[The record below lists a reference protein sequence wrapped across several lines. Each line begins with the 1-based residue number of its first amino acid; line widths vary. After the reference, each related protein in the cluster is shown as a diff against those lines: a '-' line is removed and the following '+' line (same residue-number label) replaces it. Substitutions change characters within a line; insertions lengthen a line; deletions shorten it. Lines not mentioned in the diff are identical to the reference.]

1 MNIKI
6 INFQLNF
13 SIRSALALIQAVLCV
28 LSAVALI
35 VAALLIYFEGSAA
48 KASDPMADVYT
59 VEAIAGNA
67 VFVLPVIAAAV
78 FVTIICAVKGVKGA
92 EIKRAP
98 GAKITGGADTEKNTG
113 KAPVRKND
121 GKVQDDKNTDG
132 TSLRENVAD
141 ASLPAS
147 TTNIIRIAVILMA
160 IILIIIGI
168 FNGSFN
174 DVFIKASKICTECIG
189 LG

>member
-1 MNIKI
+1 M
-6 INFQLNF
+6 
-13 SIRSALALIQAVLCV
+13 

-59 VEAIAGNA
+59 VEAIAAKA
-67 VFVLPVIAAAV
+67 VFVLPVIATAV
-78 FVTIICAVKGVKGA
+78 IVTIICAVRGVKGA
-92 EIKRAP
+92 EIKRA
-98 GAKITGGADTEKNTG
+98 TG
-113 KAPVRKND
+113 KINADGAPVRKND
-121 GKVQDDKNTDG
+121 GKVQEDKDTG
-132 TSLRENVAD
+132 GAPLRENATD
-141 ASLPAS
+141 KSLPAL
-147 TTNIIRIAVILMA
+147 TTNIIRIAVILLA

>member
-1 MNIKI
+1 MKKSG
-6 INFQLNF
+6 LT
-13 SIRSALALIQAVLCV
+13 LIQSALCV

-35 VAALLIYFEGSAA
+35 AAALLIYFEGSAA

-59 VEAIAGNA
+59 VEAIAAKA

-78 FVTIICAVKGVKGA
+78 IVTIICAVKGVKGA

-98 GAKITGGADTEKNTG
+98 GATDTG
-113 KAPVRKND
+113 KESGITSANN
-121 GKVQDDKNTDG
+121 NT
-132 TSLRENVAD
+132 AD
-141 ASLPAS
+141 ASMPAS
-147 TTNIIRIAVILMA
+147 TTNIIRIAVILLA

>member
-1 MNIKI
+1 MKKSG
-6 INFQLNF
+6 LT
-13 SIRSALALIQAVLCV
+13 LIQSALCV
-28 LSAVALI
+28 LSAVVLI
-35 VAALLIYFEGSAA
+35 MAALLIYFEGSAA

-59 VEAIAGNA
+59 VEAIAAKA

-78 FVTIICAVKGVKGA
+78 VVTIICAVKGVKA
-92 EIKRAP
+92 EEKGRMP
-98 GAKITGGADTEKNTG
+98 GDLPIQKNTG
-113 KAPVRKND
+113 DEKI
-121 GKVQDDKNTDG
+121 
-132 TSLRENVAD
+132 
-141 ASLPAS
+141 PAS
-147 TTNIIRIAVILMA
+147 KLNIIRIAVILLA